1 MGGNG
6 KKKKKD
12 LNKPL
17 TPEQLK
23 KIQKGM
29 KPASPYYDY
38 FSEDNNNPV

>member
-1 MGGNG
+1 MAD

-12 LNKPL
+12 LNKRL

-23 KIQKGM
+23 KIQSGQ

-38 FSEDNNNPV
+38 FGDDNDGPV

>member
-12 LNKPL
+12 LNKRL

-23 KIQKGM
+23 QIQKGM

>member
-1 MGGNG
+1 MGG

-17 TPEQLK
+17 TPGELK

-29 KPASPYYDY
+29 KPSSPYYDY
-38 FSEDNNNPV
+38 FGEDNQGPV

>member
-1 MGGNG
+1 MGD

-29 KPASPYYDY
+29 KPSSPYYDY
-38 FSEDNNNPV
+38 FGEDNNGPV

>member
-6 KKKKKD
+6 KKKKQD

-17 TPEQLK
+17 TPEQVK

-29 KPASPYYDY
+29 KPSSPLYDY
-38 FSEDNNNPV
+38 FSEDNDGPV